1 MMAGKNYDIATTIKL
16 NGEKEFDKAL
26 GDANRSMRVMDSEL
40 KKLEAAFDAG
50 GTEMDYFTG
59 KADALGREY
68 KQQEAIVDA
77 LRRAVEEQNQAYG
90 EASAEVQKYQIRLN
104 NAEAKLSKLAKA
116 SETANRELED
126 LGRDSNKIGR
136 QIENGIG
143 DAAEDVS
150 EKLDG
155 MFAKVSADVNA
166 LKGSVAF
173 QTAMDVGGFVMDG
186 IQSVMGFV
194 EENDEYNRQIAIARH
209 NVERYG
215 HDWDEAMKLIVDA
228 TVITGNRDGAF
239 EAINNLHS
247 TAVEDQQLIEAAAD
261 ALLGV
266 FLTTGGSLSF
276 ESLAEDFRASVVS
289 RVPTGTYAEVLE
301 EILQDV
307 VIEDVEK
314 ALGKA
319 KSVEDAFNIALAYL
333 TQGGYQ
339 STTKSFEE
347 QNAEFLETQ
356 RKQQELATEW
366 AELAQEAAPIVSA
379 VVGLTTEA
387 VGMLTEMVTNLKG
400 NVSELQEILNNTEG
414 TIQNPDWHKENLQE
428 DYPEFSEALENGT
441 LDSWEG
447 TLDFM
452 RKNLFPSAGAEEL
465 TTPETQTNFEDAG
478 SMAWTAY
485 TSGILSAAAENPAM
499 QAVLD
504 AEMAKIA
511 EENDAAFTAGNN
523 AMISFANGIAD
534 GSVVV
539 MNNVNTLVN
548 QINKALASIAMPA
561 YGYGLGGITGGSLY
575 IGRETLTDTV
585 SRGMKVRVDTK
596 NYLK

>member
-1 MMAGKNYDIATTIKL
+1 MNRDIRTTLEI
-16 NGEKEFDKAL
+16 NGEKQVNAALKEMSRNMAVMNADMRAMKAEYSATDDAQRYFAQRSDLLNDKI
-26 GDANRSMRVMDSEL
+26 
-40 KKLEAAFDAG
+40 
-50 GTEMDYFTG
+50 
-59 KADALGREY
+59 
-68 KQQEAIVDA
+68 KQQEQIVEALNKAVKDSAAKYGDA
-77 LRRAVEEQNQAYG
+77 ARQTDDYR
-90 EASAEVQKYQIRLN
+90 I
-104 NAEAKLSKLAKA
+104 KLSNATA
-116 SETANRELED
+116 SLYKMRQEAEEAAQELED

-150 EKLDG
+150 EKMDG

-239 EAINNLHS
+239 EAISNLHS

-266 FLTTGGSLSF
+266 FITTGGALSF

-301 EILQDV
+301 ELLQDV

-319 KSVEDAFNIALAYL
+319 ESVEDAFNIALSYL
-333 TQGGYQ
+333 TKGGYQ
-339 STTKSFEE
+339 STTKSLEE
-347 QNAEFLETQ
+347 QNAELFETQ
-356 RKQQELATEW
+356 RKQQELANAW
-366 AELAQEAAPIVSA
+366 AELALEATPIVSA
-379 VVGLTTEA
+379 VVDLTTEA
-387 VGMLTEMVTNLKG
+387 VGMLTEMVKNLKG
-400 NVSELQEILNNTEG
+400 NVSELQEILNNPEG

-504 AEMAKIA
+504 AEMTKIA

-523 AMISFANGIAD
+523 AMISFANGITD

-575 IGRETLTDTV
+575 ISRDSLVDTV
-585 SRGMKVRVDTK
+585 SKGVGQRVYVK